1 MRKVESALKGGIL
14 LSVLLFS
21 ITVLYSSSAYGQM
34 NPPEDK
40 TIDAK
45 IQAEI
50 IDSVC
55 QAMNKT
61 YVFPDVA
68 KKMEKLLR
76 NQYKN
81 KKYAELTGLR
91 DFTAKLTE
99 DLQSISHD
107 KHLRVI
113 YVSDD
118 LISRMQ
124 NDTLTDEA
132 KEKVIEQSRRENYGF
147 KEMKILD
154 GNIGYVKFDRFADTE
169 NAGLTAI
176 AVMNFLAYTDA
187 IIFDLRDNG
196 GGSPSM
202 IQLILS
208 YLFKEP
214 EHINTFYVRETDS
227 LQQFWTQEY
236 VDGPK
241 LLDTDIYVLT
251 SGFTF
256 SAAEEFTYDIKNL
269 KRGTIIGETTGGG
282 AHPNER
288 VAFVG
293 LNVGMS
299 LPFGRAI
306 NPISG
311 TNWEG
316 TGVKPDIEVPRD
328 KAFDTAYSEALKK
341 LKDKTPDKGRQTQIQ
356 WTIDG
361 LNIKLNPVN
370 LEQAAM
376 QKYVGTYGPRTITF
390 RDGGLY
396 YQREDRPEYAL
407 IPMGDNMFMLD
418 GLDYFR
424 LKFILDDGGRVNEVI
439 GLYDDGHSDSNKR
452 DK

>member
-1 MRKVESALKGGIL
+1 MRKAGDILKTGIL
-14 LSVLLFS
+14 LSALVIAFTFS
-21 ITVLYSSSAYGQM
+21 SYAFGQM

-40 TIDAK
+40 TIDTK
-45 IQAEI
+45 MQGEI

-68 KKMEKLLR
+68 KKMAKDLR
-76 NQYKN
+76 KKYKD
-81 KKYAELTGLR
+81 KKYAALTSLR
-91 DFTAKLTE
+91 AFTDQLTK
-99 DLQSISHD
+99 DLQAISHD
-107 KHLRVI
+107 KHLRVV

-118 LISRMQ
+118 LVSRMQ
-124 NDTLTDEA
+124 NDTLTDDA
-132 KEKVIEQSRRENYGF
+132 KEKQVEQARRENYGF
-147 KEMKILD
+147 EEMKILN
-154 GNIGYVKFDRFADTE
+154 GNIGYVKFNRFADTE
-169 NAGLTAI
+169 NAGMTAI

-187 IIFDLRDNG
+187 LIFDLRDNG

-208 YLFKEP
+208 YLFEEP
-214 EHINTFYVRETDS
+214 KHVNTFYVRETDS
-227 LQQFWTQEY
+227 LEQFWTQEY
-236 VDGPK
+236 VEGPK
-241 LLDTDIYVLT
+241 LLDTDVYVLT
-251 SGFTF
+251 SGYTF
-256 SAAEEFTYDIKNL
+256 SAAEEFTYDLQNL
-269 KRGTIIGETTGGG
+269 KRGTIVGEITGGG
-282 AHPNER
+282 AHPNAR
-288 VAFVG
+288 VAFAS
-293 LNVGMS
+293 LNIGMS

-316 TGVKPDIEVPRD
+316 VGVKPDIEVPRD

-341 LKDKTPDKGRQTQIQ
+341 LKDKTTDKNRQAQIQ
-356 WTIDG
+356 WVIDG
-361 LNIKLNPVN
+361 LNIKLNPVS
-370 LEQAAM
+370 LDEAAM

-407 IPMGDNMFMLD
+407 IPMGNNMFMLD

-424 LKFILDDGGRVNEVI
+424 IKFVLDDAGQVTQLV
-439 GLYDDGHSDSNKR
+439 GLYDDGHTDANNR